1 MRKNKILTY
10 AAVFIIIVSTF
21 TLIQGYSRFLLENK
35 FFLVGIL
42 AVLITLYYPKVYLK
56 TSISWLIF
64 YTIVLLFNYLYGN
77 EVIDFKFILLEITF
91 YFVPAALFLICL
103 KNNDLKSLKI
113 ISIAIL
119 LVIVITSVLT
129 ILQAQVHPN
138 IVRSI
143 LAKQGDYTYT
153 MQQFRKGVT
162 NYAMPHALPFIVPPL
177 IYALKDKKF
186 SLKERSL
193 ALTIIIISSLMVFY
207 TESTGALVILLFSI
221 IMSFIVTEKSM
232 KKNIVRLIGLGL
244 LASVL
249 LNTQI
254 LISILDF
261 FGAKTET
268 MTYYGKI
275 EDTMTM
281 LETGKSIGPIATRQE
296 LHNMSINAFLNN
308 PLFGTNKGSDIGGHA
323 YFMDRAGLLGL
334 IGFIPL
340 FLFFFFQIKITYE
353 YLPNSTK
360 MYYLIGIAGC
370 IILGFQ
376 KNMGGFEYWLY
387 LFFLLPALCILESSI
402 DECKK

>member
-1 MRKNKILTY
+1 MRKNRILTY
-10 AAVFIIIVSTF
+10 TAVFIIIISTF

-64 YTIVLLFNYLYGN
+64 YTIVLLLNYLYGD

-91 YFVPAALFLICL
+91 YFVPSALFLICL
-103 KNNDLKSLKI
+103 KNNDLKSLEI
-113 ISIAIL
+113 ISISIL

-129 ILQAQVHPN
+129 ILQAEATPG
-138 IVRSI
+138 IVRRI
-143 LAKQGDYTYT
+143 LAKEGDYTYT

-177 IYALKDKKF
+177 IYALKEKKNLF
-186 SLKERSL
+186 KERL
-193 ALTIIIISSLMVFY
+193 PALIFLVIVSFVIFY
-207 TESTGALVILLFSI
+207 TESTGALIILFFSVITSLILSK
-221 IMSFIVTEKSM
+221 KSLG
-232 KKNIVRLIGLGL
+232 KNIIRLIGLGF
-244 LASVL
+244 LAGIF
-249 LNTQI
+249 LNTQT
-254 LISILDF
+254 LTSVLNF

-268 MTYYGKI
+268 MEYFWKI
-275 EDTMTM
+275 LSIETL
-281 LETGKSIGPIATRQE
+281 LETGQYTGGIAERKE
-296 LHNMSINAFLNN
+296 LHDLSIYAFLNN
-308 PLFGTNKGSDIGGHA
+308 PLLGTDKSSEIGGHS
-323 YFMDRAGLLGL
+323 YFMDRAGLVGL
-334 IGFIPL
+334 IGFLPL

-353 YLPNSTK
+353 YLPSSTK

-387 LFFLLPALCILESSI
+387 LFFLLPALCILI
-402 DECKK
+402 PRI